1 MHRYHAPIPNWSPWW
16 LVMVWCAIIAII
28 GGSLYQGSPR
38 HEPGVRH
45 ALPDPHVPQCYA
57 IDWRSGQYCEFRPA
71 NLRQG
76 NQSKS
81 ER

>member
-1 MHRYHAPIPNWSPWW
+1 MHRYYHSVLPNWSPWW
-16 LVMVWCAIIAII
+16 LVMAWCAIIAII
-28 GGSLYQGSPR
+28 GWSLYQGSPH

-45 ALPDPHVPQCYA
+45 SLPDPHVPQCYA

-76 NQSKS
+76 N
-81 ER
+81 

>member
-1 MHRYHAPIPNWSPWW
+1 MHHYHVPLPSWSPWW
-16 LVMVWCAIIAII
+16 LVMAWCAIIVII

-57 IDWRSGQYCEFRPA
+57 TGWRSGQYCEFRPE
-71 NLRQG
+71 NLHYR
-76 NQSKS
+76 N
-81 ER
+81 

>member
-1 MHRYHAPIPNWSPWW
+1 MHRYYHAPLPNWSPWW
-16 LVMVWCAIIAII
+16 LVMAWCAIIAII
-28 GGSLYQGSPR
+28 GGSLHQGSPH

-76 NQSKS
+76 N
-81 ER
+81 